1 MVMKSRGLQQGKKLH
16 RVKVHLLTPPSL
28 QMTYLAMPASH
39 KITALVQLLQ
49 KLDPPPLKTIV
60 YLSTCAGVDYYQ
72 HLLSH
77 ILSLNEVSVLTVPLH
92 GKHPPRVRNKNFSLF
107 TNSTILALLI
117 TTDVA
122 ARGLDVPQVDLVVQ
136 MDAPVHPK
144 DFLHRCGR
152 AGRAGR
158 AGLSVIFLHHGREE
172 DYIPFLQVRKTPI
185 TPLKHPPI
193 SISPEQELT
202 TKTQLQNLIKTDRA
216 LHDKGQRAF
225 VSWVQSYSKHQA
237 ASIFRI
243 ADLDWAS
250 LASGWGLLKL
260 PKMPELKRSTNV
272 ESNLVPMNW
281 DAYKYKDR
289 TREKRRL
296 EELRAEPNDQPPPP
310 AKRSHKQQ
318 KSQSWSQKHEAQEE
332 RSRRRELRHAKRQ
345 RERVEKMGP
354 EEKAR
359 RVELEGMIVEIKQ
372 GRLLEEDA
380 PFEGFE

>member
-1 MVMKSRGLQQGKKLH
+1 MPQS
-16 RVKVHLLTPPSL
+16 KVLSANVICSL

-39 KITALVQLLQ
+39 KITALAQLLQ

-60 YLSTCAGVDYYQ
+60 YLSTCAGVDYYR

-77 ILSLNEVSVLTVPLH
+77 VLSLNEISILTVPLH

-107 TNSTILALLI
+107 TNSTIPALLI

-136 MDAPVHPK
+136 IDAPIDPK

-152 AGRAGR
+152 AARAGR
-158 AGLSVIFLHHGREE
+158 KGLSVIFLHQGREE

-193 SISPEQELT
+193 SITPEQELT
-202 TKTQLQNLIKTDRA
+202 TTTQLQNLIKTDRA

-250 LASGWGLLKL
+250 LAAGWGLLKL
-260 PKMPELKRSTNV
+260 PRMPELKGLTNI
-272 ESNLVPMNW
+272 EPITVPMNW
-281 DAYKYKDR
+281 DTYKYKDS

-296 EELRAEPNDQPPPP
+296 GDLKAEPDDQLQPS
-310 AKRSHKQQ
+310 AKRSSKQQ

-332 RSRRRELRHAKRQ
+332 RSRRREQRHAKRQ
-345 RERVEKMGP
+345 WERVEKMNP

-359 RVELEGMIVEIKQ
+359 QTELEGMIAEIKQ
-372 GRLLEEDA
+372 GRLLEEDT